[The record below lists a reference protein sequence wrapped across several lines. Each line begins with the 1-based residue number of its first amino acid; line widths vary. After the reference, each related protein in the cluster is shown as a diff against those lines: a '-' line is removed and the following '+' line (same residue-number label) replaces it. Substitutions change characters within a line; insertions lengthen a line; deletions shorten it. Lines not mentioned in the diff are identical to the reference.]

1 MEQAYIRALGGRLER
16 GGFYTLGEQIC
27 SLRRLE
33 YGLHELGRA
42 GEGHVNV
49 VAAVMSECADTKRIV
64 AYTTQIAYANM
75 FLRGLDDGG
84 ERRQIYDSVE
94 RVMEEEGFSR
104 RQKFVFISGAA
115 LENVLGNLTGLL
127 QRGLREQDRL
137 MDYMVNVMWTYGV
150 GGYVVEVA
158 SRAQM
163 SEVGRFAANVRKL
176 EEIV

>member
-1 MEQAYIRALGGRLER
+1 
-16 GGFYTLGEQIC
+16 
-27 SLRRLE
+27 
-33 YGLHELGRA
+33 
-42 GEGHVNV
+42 
-49 VAAVMSECADTKRIV
+49 
-64 AYTTQIAYANM
+64 
-75 FLRGLDDGG
+75 
-84 ERRQIYDSVE
+84 
-94 RVMEEEGFSR
+94 
-104 RQKFVFISGAA
+104 
-115 LENVLGNLTGLL
+115 VLGNLTGLL